1 MKKILTI
8 LLSIV
13 CLSFFLSSCSLLDKA
28 LPKADP
34 VQYPNVEDVTEL
46 TIFDNINE
54 STINIIDETDID
66 KIINNISNSEP
77 TRNQSVNDQP
87 YVDHYYFLRIK
98 TNNENYYYYLYK
110 ENGKTYIES
119 PYEGIYRVNN
129 DFLTYIEGLFN

>member
-28 LPKADP
+28 FPKANP
-34 VQYPNVEDVTEL
+34 IRYPNVEDITEL
-46 TIFDNINE
+46 TIFNSNNK
-54 STINIIDETDID
+54 SKINIIDETDID

-77 TRNQSVNDQP
+77 TRNKSVNDQP
-87 YVDHYYFLRIK
+87 YVGHYYFISIK
-98 TNNENYYYYLYK
+98 ANNENYYYYLYK
-110 ENGKTYIES
+110 ENGKTYIEK
-119 PYEGIYRVNN
+119 PYVGIYRVNN